1 VRALRYALFAVG
13 GLGLAVAL
21 VAALLRLPPVGSYA
35 GAYGEVL
42 NAVSVGERHATD
54 VVSAVNFDYRGL
66 DTMGEEFIL
75 FTSVLAVAAI
85 LRKQEDEEEE
95 EDEPAWEPRKAR
107 DSDAVRT
114 LGAVMVPLLL
124 SFGLYMVSHGSV
136 SPGGGFQG
144 GVVLATAP
152 LMVYLCATAK
162 TFLRIAP
169 PALTKA
175 GESLGAAGYV
185 LIGCLG
191 VLAAKS
197 FLENVLPLGTPG
209 NAWSS
214 GTIFFLNLTVG
225 LAVAA
230 GFTELLSVFVE
241 EVLRR
246 EA

>member
-1 VRALRYALFAVG
+1 
-13 GLGLAVAL
+13 
-21 VAALLRLPPVGSYA
+21 
-35 GAYGEVL
+35 VL
-42 NAVSVGERHATD
+42 NAVAVGEQHATD

-75 FTSVLAVAAI
+75 FTSVLSVAAI

-95 EDEPAWEPRKAR
+95 DAEPKWAPRKAP

-114 LGAVMVPLLL
+114 LGAAMVPLML
-124 SFGLYMVSHGSV
+124 SFGLYMVSHGAV

-144 GVVLATAP
+144 GVVLATVP
-152 LMVYLCATAK
+152 LMVYLCATAR

-175 GESLGAAGYV
+175 GEGAGAAGYV
-185 LIGCLG
+185 LVGCLG
-191 VLAAKS
+191 VVAGKA

-246 EA
+246 ER

>member
-1 VRALRYALFAVG
+1 
-13 GLGLAVAL
+13 
-21 VAALLRLPPVGSYA
+21 
-35 GAYGEVL
+35 
-42 NAVSVGERHATD
+42 VGERHATD

-66 DTMGEEFIL
+66 DTLGEEFIL
-75 FTSVLAVAAI
+75 VTSVLAVAAI
-85 LRKQEDEEEE
+85 LRKQEDEEDED
-95 EDEPAWEPRKAR
+95 DEPEWEPRKAP

-114 LGAVMVPLLL
+114 LGAVMVPVML
-124 SFGLYMVSHGSV
+124 SFGLYVVSHGSV

-144 GVVLATAP
+144 GVVLATVP
-152 LMVYLCATAK
+152 LMVYLCATAE

-169 PALTKA
+169 PALAKA
-175 GESLGAAGYV
+175 GEGVGAAGYV
-185 LIGCLG
+185 LVGCLG
-191 VLAAKS
+191 ILAGKA
-197 FLENVLPLGTPG
+197 FLENVVPLGTAG

-246 EA
+246 EK